1 MNKKHILVISSA
13 NMDFVMDARVMPEA
27 GETVINDGTYKYV
40 PGGKGANSAIAV
52 ARLGGKC
59 SFCTALGNDANGDA
73 LLSLYNNEGI
83 DTSDISR
90 TEDYPTGL
98 AAIMVD
104 ASGNNRIIVY
114 PGANR
119 HIPSEGIVA
128 ALDKGPDA
136 LFMQLETSPESVVF
150 AANEAAAR
158 GIPVFIDAGP
168 ADPDFPLESL
178 PCLEVFSPNES
189 ETAIFTGIKP
199 IDDESC
205 LAAARKLAERVKSHY
220 YVIKLGGRGC
230 FVTDLRE
237 CRTIPTFAGPV
248 VDTTAAGDSFTAALT
263 LEYLRCGELFES
275 VRFANAVGTIVV
287 GRAGASTSIPTAH
300 EVEQFLKELDA

>member
-1 MNKKHILVISSA
+1 MEQKHILVVSSA
-13 NMDFVMDARVMPEA
+13 NMDFVMDARVMPEV
-27 GETVINDGTYKYV
+27 GETIINEGTYKYV

-59 SFCTALGNDANGDA
+59 SFCTALGKDTNGDI
-73 LLSLYNNEGI
+73 LLSLYNDEGI
-83 DTSDISR
+83 DTSNISLID
-90 TEDYPTGL
+90 EYPTGL
-98 AAIMVD
+98 GAVMVD

-119 HIPSEGIVA
+119 HIPDESVIS
-128 ALDKGPDA
+128 ALDKKPDA
-136 LFMQLETSPESVVF
+136 LFMQLETSFDGIVF

-168 ADPDFPLESL
+168 ADLSFPLESL
-178 PCLEVFSPNES
+178 PYLEVFSPNES

-199 IDDESC
+199 VDDESC
-205 LAAARKLAERVKSHY
+205 LAAAHKLAERVKAHY

-237 CRTIPTFAGPV
+237 CRTIPTFEGPV

-263 LEYLRCGELFES
+263 LEYLRCGELFEA

-287 GRAGASTSIPTAH
+287 GRAGASTSIPTAR
-300 EVEQFLKELDA
+300 EVEKFLKELDA

>member
-1 MNKKHILVISSA
+1 MNKSHILVVSSA
-13 NMDFVMDARVMPEA
+13 NMDFVMDANVIPDA
-27 GETVINDGTYKYV
+27 GETVINHGTYKYV

-73 LLSLYNNEGI
+73 LLSLYNNERI

-90 TEDYPTGL
+90 VEEYPTGL

-119 HIPSEGIVA
+119 HIPEKSILS
-128 ALDKGPDA
+128 ALDKAPDA
-136 LFMQLETSPESVVF
+136 LFMQLETSPEIVIF
-150 AANEAAAR
+150 AANEAAKRA
-158 GIPVFIDAGP
+158 IPVFIDAGP
-168 ADPDFPLESL
+168 ADTAFPLEAL
-178 PCLEVFSPNES
+178 PYLEVFSPNES

-199 IDDESC
+199 VDIESC
-205 LAAARKLAERVKSHY
+205 MAAAHKLSERVKAHY

-230 FVTDLRE
+230 FVTDLVDFRA
-237 CRTIPTFAGPV
+237 IPTFEGPV
-248 VDTTAAGDSFTAALT
+248 IDTTAAGDSFTAALT
-263 LEYLRCGELFES
+263 LEYLRCGDLFDAI
-275 VRFANAVGTIVV
+275 RFANAVGTIVV
-287 GRAGASTSIPTAH
+287 GRAGASTSIPTAI
-300 EVEQFLKELDA
+300 EVERFLREVDA